1 MVEGDL
7 LNLGFKRITEYDPMD
22 LEHPEWHYYE
32 LSIGDIEMVSC
43 ANFIAEKNGFWHVRI
58 DIYESEYIIERPKM
72 LQDFINILE
81 SSHITYE

>member
-7 LNLGFKRITEYDPMD
+7 LNLGFKRIPEYDPMD
-22 LEHPEWHYYE
+22 LEHPEWYYYE
-32 LSIGDIEMVSC
+32 LSIGDLDIISTDDYT
-43 ANFIAEKNGFWHVRI
+43 AKKNGFWHVMFS
-58 DIYESEYIIERPKM
+58 IYDSDFIIERPKT